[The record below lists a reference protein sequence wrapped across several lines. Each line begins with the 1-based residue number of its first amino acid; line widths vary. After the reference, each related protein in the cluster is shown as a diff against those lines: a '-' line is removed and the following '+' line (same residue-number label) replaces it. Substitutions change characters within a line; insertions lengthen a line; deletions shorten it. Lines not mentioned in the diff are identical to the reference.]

1 MYRERSRYMDR
12 RAIRQREEVKGMSM
26 HIAVVSVL
34 TRRQEAR
41 MNEIVLALLYER
53 GRVGLG

>member
-1 MYRERSRYMDR
+1 
-12 RAIRQREEVKGMSM
+12 MSM

>member
-1 MYRERSRYMDR
+1 MPFDNERRSKRNERPKTEKRGM
-12 RAIRQREEVKGMSM
+12 IFTKGMSM

-41 MNEIVLALLYER
+41 MNEIGIALLFER
-53 GRVGLG
+53 G

>member
-1 MYRERSRYMDR
+1 M
-12 RAIRQREEVKGMSM
+12 IFTKGMSM

-41 MNEIVLALLYER
+41 MNEIGIALLFER
-53 GRVGLG
+53 G